1 LVYTKRATQNGIPAM
16 RRAFLRRAITLY
28 ACQAAMLRNE
38 LPLWA
43 AAALIGGSLSVL
55 YAVARVSHHVQ
66 APSATVPKEKG
77 KIINAHAVR

>member
-1 LVYTKRATQNGIPAM
+1 
-16 RRAFLRRAITLY
+16 
-28 ACQAAMLRNE
+28 MLRNE